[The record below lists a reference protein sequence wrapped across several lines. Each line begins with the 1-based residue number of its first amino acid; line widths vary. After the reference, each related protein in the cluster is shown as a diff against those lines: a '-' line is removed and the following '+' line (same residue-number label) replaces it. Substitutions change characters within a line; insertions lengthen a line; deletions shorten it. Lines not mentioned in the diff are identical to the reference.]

1 MVHFSISKDKVCN
14 TPPGG
19 DCNGV
24 YYWRAP
30 DFMDGSLFVD
40 LLTEIVDAISDRDS
54 QRFLELIEPSQTSWA
69 ELRRWNRKRKQWFS
83 VNDDDVSLRVREA
96 CSTVSTPGDFISL
109 FPPEG
114 DFGILSADVL
124 INNDSDP
131 SGEIRKCINQNIAS
145 DIAADI
151 ALCGEEFESTEETE
165 ESQDVC
171 VDDTY
176 PSDEEEEIDE
186 VQGANPEKPCYYPSQ
201 IEMATILKKRID
213 TIMWHYHNI
222 AKLSDAFDDVE
233 FAVYTARYRMLS
245 DQTEKRICHP
255 GAGVLS
261 NEELKSRK
269 ESNGKKRMFM
279 YVRSAETDMHFEQLK
294 RDVQEKP
301 RTLFIII
308 ADECH
313 WGITKDKDQKPSAHN
328 LFINE
333 WCKENSP
340 RNVVV
345 VQISATPFNLLTQ
358 NSRLPEVRCL
368 ILYER
373 TSTLRGKHYEAG
385 DLLVLESEPEIEKH
399 DSAKPTSKEVELHV
413 VHWSEVELK
422 NFEMGMRMKLKST
435 LTVDRSPHPRYLHV
449 STEGKLGVVY
459 NKSDATDFLLQ
470 GSHGIV
476 IIKAIL
482 NEGDVR
488 TLTGD
493 SHGMLGTIVHPQESA
508 KFEVKLNFGVGVVAF
523 SCRDRRDLYL
533 AVDDKDNVLL
543 QAARIERK
551 CGVSI
556 MKAKHDLGRVSFE
569 FYIDQCGP
577 AEVDLVEQQY
587 MSLNYYLSTMNCG
600 KRSDQKIR
608 QDKFFQGIVD
618 TAKRQNKRCTPH
630 SSSLKIDAL
639 LCAEYCYYIL
649 LVGTYNSDDKIR
661 QALIDSTGESPTDQF
676 SETVRSFREELK
688 HNAKYIH
695 HEAFEL
701 VVREI
706 CSEVKETF
714 TESVKT
720 FSRSQKQ
727 NRSAGKLD
735 SNQNLETE
743 FVACLMHLS
752 REDLKTIMEDPLMNG
767 IPKEIKTSLKQNNC
781 HKMIEIW
788 RGVVRQYETGF
799 LVESLIQSGEGESG
813 KMKIVR
819 AKSMETADQFYHTLK
834 LARKLSSLE
843 NSFEIIRDYGGIQIE
858 KQLMKSSSPF
868 FLKLQPRE
876 CQFKFDCRCSEL
888 ELRPGRKKCI
898 NCQHVHKSITQ
909 YEDLENLACVLILV
923 DKGRMGDTFPQSFDC
938 LDLRLNYDSSREF
951 KEGSPLFLSTVIQEL
966 GRMCR
971 YAKASTRESRDQ
983 YNPYVLVGRE
993 LFKRLGESLKRSPAM
1008 STISCT
1014 RADRYMSTSKSKR
1027 QTSSSL
1033 RWLDYEAHKDSYDY
1047 GNKQTHCNR
1056 ILLQAEPQIGKTGTY
1071 LCLIKELRQD
1081 ILGKEKMPLTQTT
1094 AFDEGSFYLHEQC
1107 DSLDET
1113 IESSVEKDEDWQFP
1127 YWKAIENSPSLYE
1140 KAVGQGKYSIGGLF
1154 YTHDIEDSPFFL
1166 MKREK
1171 KKPIKSILN
1180 YQRLLSRNCADGV
1193 RAWHWYH
1200 FENCVECGRLLQGE
1214 RPVLE
1219 TLEVTIDGAPVEVTC
1234 SIPTSSLAYN
1244 YLRGHLRSF
1253 RSVKGS
1259 WTEFSCPGV
1268 TSLSYWIF
1276 HPSHRDDPLKCLLN
1290 YHHVMQEENQVAR
1303 YLQVAVV
1310 RSEMFQ
1316 AYKSTWGKVIAIFQ
1330 LPDELPNCE
1339 LGPSE
1344 GGVGYARLFI
1354 QKIAFA
1360 LKLEYIF
1367 VIDDNVALMSEAV
1380 FRSDEGTTTGQSV
1393 VRDENGVMKME
1404 RCSFLKPLTYL
1415 QKIASGKGNPPDER
1429 IQYEPHPL
1437 KDHPGGQQFPLYTYT
1452 GPAKLFGDSPFKSY
1466 GILGLLRSV
1475 PISVRPFAKT
1485 QVYAA
1490 VLLNVKSTV
1499 EKKVFYRPWP
1509 CWEDLRFNDDCDKA
1523 DLWVVK
1529 CNRFLFHK
1537 VQYSDWI
1544 KDLARPTIF
1553 VWNKDSFLEKRP
1565 LASELPRVVE
1575 EEIILDHLRSF
1586 VNTKGHEKCFKGQI
1600 GYDQPDDCE
1609 DQLSPTKII
1618 DSLDLQNYQW
1628 KELGSTD
1635 EVPVLIVSYCA
1646 SVANRKTRDM
1656 MLLISAFCAAQEK
1669 IIFITSAK
1677 DAIERWPGL
1686 TLATIASHNGICLT
1700 SEMSDRCGRFSI
1712 LSAADPRRHHLRWI
1726 VIEAS
1731 FSKEDGMML
1740 EELNVAVERNVS
1752 QNATKAD
1759 ESIPAD
1765 YQQHFSGERTKA
1777 SEEGSLSTKSKG
1789 IVDVGTSHQTLSRR
1803 DSGTTESLSA
1813 NRSPREISCLKRPF
1827 HETLEPFG
1835 QECSSVKKCLEEVTC
1850 QKSSFIPSHTFR
1862 HDSPNAKQK
1871 IVEESPS
1878 KRRKIVDYFGQKFN
1892 QTRDEQSVKKTFEK
1906 GGTAGESSN
1915 SRKVERKRLSVD
1927 DRGEGNSNWNEHS
1940 EAISETEQSKVKLK
1954 KKKKQLKTESN
1965 QKSRNPIHTG
1975 HESMLRSEEDKH
1987 MAFTSSQHDI
1997 LDVYVV
2003 NENGGETSSG
2013 KKVKKKKSGSK
2024 SSEER
2029 NKKGS
2034 KNDEATSGNE
2044 QPQVRKKKKK
2054 EFKSESSQKIRSPT
2068 HACQGQEIMSKNK
2081 EDKQKAS
2088 TSLLHEETDEDVETT
2103 SNASSQTSTYSIQ
2116 GEDTEWPSVPDT
2128 NSAADVA
2135 SNSDFNT
2142 SSLRR
2147 TSTSRNQNAEKMSLY
2162 MAGTNDVTA
2171 VIVNLWNQRKQM
2183 EKREDLSKGH
2193 VEKSFDCFVKGNL
2206 ETKDQHGYNALLKA
2220 CSLPSM
2226 SPHVMQHLIVVEKVD
2241 LNCRLP
2247 DDFDEHHSSAKGLIP
2262 GMSALSVAI
2271 RRQNISCISTFK
2283 RREPEIKVRDADQE
2297 GNTALHHCV
2306 ASASKG
2312 AFQKLFPLYKQ
2323 LDWKEMFNREGKS
2336 PLHIAQ
2342 KLAMDS
2348 AGKKKQALGYIL
2360 EEMEGRSRSYVIRY
2374 VVIECSKR

>member
-1 MVHFSISKDKVCN
+1 MFVGDAILDETSPVVVHFSISENTECI

-19 DCNGV
+19 DYKRV
-24 YYWRAP
+24 HYWQAP
-30 DFMDGSLFVD
+30 DFVDSSFFVD
-40 LLTEIVDAISDRDS
+40 FLTEIVDAISDRDS
-54 QRFLELIEPSQTSWA
+54 QKFLELLDPTPTLWN
-69 ELRRWNRKRKQWFS
+69 ELQRWNRKRKRWF
-83 VNDDDVSLRVREA
+83 NDDKTCLSKVREE
-96 CSTVSTPGDFISL
+96 CSNFHSTGEFISL

-114 DFGILSADVL
+114 SVGITSADVL
-124 INNDSDP
+124 VNNELDP
-131 SGEIRKCINQNIAS
+131 SGELRRKISQY
-145 DIAADI
+145 IAADI
-151 ALCGEEFESTEETE
+151 ALCEEFEFESAEETE
-165 ESQDVC
+165 ERQDVC

-176 PSDEEEEIDE
+176 PLDDEEDINEVEE
-186 VQGANPEKPCYYPSQ
+186 ATPEKPCYYPSQ

-255 GAGVLS
+255 DAGVLS
-261 NEELKSRK
+261 KQELKSRK
-269 ESNGKKRMFM
+269 EWNGKKRMSM
-279 YVRSAETDMHFEQLK
+279 HVRSAEPDMHFEQL
-294 RDVQEKP
+294 REDVQEKP

-345 VQISATPFNLLTQ
+345 VQISAAPFNLLTQ
-358 NSRLPEVRCL
+358 NSRPPEVRCL

-373 TSTLRGKHYEAG
+373 TSTLRGNHYEAG

-399 DSAKPTSKEVELHV
+399 DFAKPTSKEVELHV

-422 NFEMGMRMKLKST
+422 NFERGMRMKLKST

-459 NKSDATDFLLQ
+459 NKSDATDFLVQ

-476 IIKAIL
+476 TIKAIL
-482 NEGDVR
+482 NEGNVR
-488 TLTGD
+488 TLMGD
-493 SHGMLGTIVHPQESA
+493 SHGMLETIVHPQESA
-508 KFEVKLNFGVGVVAF
+508 KFEVKLDFGVGVVAF
-523 SCRDRRDLYL
+523 SCSDRRDLYL

-543 QAARIERK
+543 QTARIERK

-587 MSLNYYLSTMNCG
+587 MSLNYYLSTLNCG

-661 QALIDSTGESPTDQF
+661 QALINGTGESPADQF
-676 SETVRSFREELK
+676 SEKVRSFREELK
-688 HNAKYIH
+688 NNAKYIH

-701 VVREI
+701 VVRES
-706 CSEVKETF
+706 CGEVKETF
-714 TESVKT
+714 TESVKK

-727 NRSAGKLD
+727 NRSTGKVD

-767 IPKEIKTSLKQNNC
+767 ILKEIKTSLKQNNC

-799 LVESLIQSGEGESG
+799 LVESLIQSGKGESG

-858 KQLMKSSSPF
+858 KQMMKSSSPF

-888 ELRPGRKKCI
+888 ELRPGRKKCT

-971 YAKASTRESRDQ
+971 YAKASIRESRDQ
-983 YNPYVLVGRE
+983 YTPYVLVGRE
-993 LFKRLGESLKRSPAM
+993 LYKRLGESLKRSPAM

-1027 QTSSSL
+1027 ETSSSL

-1071 LCLIKELRQD
+1071 LCLIKQLRQD

-1113 IESSVEKDEDWQFP
+1113 IESSVKSDEDWQFP
-1127 YWKAIENSPSLYE
+1127 YWKTIENSPSLYE

-1253 RSVKGS
+1253 RSVEGS
-1259 WTEFSCPGV
+1259 WTEFNCPGV

-1276 HPSHRDDPLKCLLN
+1276 HPSHRDDPRKCLLN

-1330 LPDELPNCE
+1330 LPDELPNCV

-1367 VIDDNVALMSEAV
+1367 VIDDNVAFMSEAV
-1380 FRSDEGTTTGQSV
+1380 FRSDEGTTTGQTV
-1393 VRDENGVMKME
+1393 VRDENGVMKTE
-1404 RCSFLKPLTYL
+1404 RCSFLKPLSHL
-1415 QKIASGKGNPPDER
+1415 QKIASGKGNPPNER

-1437 KDHPGGQQFPLYTYT
+1437 KDQPEGQQFPLYSYT

-1466 GILGLLRSV
+1466 GILGFLRSV
-1475 PISVRPFAKT
+1475 PKSVRPFAKT

-1529 CNRFLFHK
+1529 CNRFHFHK
-1537 VQYSDWI
+1537 VQYNDWI
-1544 KDLARPTIF
+1544 KDLVRPTIF
-1553 VWNKDSFLEKRP
+1553 VWKKDSFLEERP
-1565 LASELPRVVE
+1565 LASELPKVIE
-1575 EEIILDHLRSF
+1575 EEIILGHLRSF
-1586 VNTKGHEKCFKGQI
+1586 VNTEGHENYFKGQI
-1600 GYDQPDDCE
+1600 GYDRPEDCDD
-1609 DQLSPTKII
+1609 QFSPSKIVEEL
-1618 DSLDLQNYQW
+1618 DLRTLDLQNYES
-1628 KELGSTD
+1628 KESGSKKKIS
-1635 EVPVLIVSYCA
+1635 VLILSYCA
-1646 SVANRKTRDM
+1646 SVANRSLRNA
-1656 MLLISAFCAAQEK
+1656 MLLESAYCATQEK

-1700 SEMSDRCGRFSI
+1700 SQMSNRCGRFSI

-1731 FSKEDGMML
+1731 FAKEDGMIL
-1740 EELNVAVERNVS
+1740 EEFNAAVEINVS
-1752 QNATKAD
+1752 GNATKAD
-1759 ESIPAD
+1759 ESILVD
-1765 YQQHFSGERTKA
+1765 HQQHPRT
-1777 SEEGSLSTKSKG
+1777 STREFEQGPLSTKG
-1789 IVDVGTSHQTLSRR
+1789 Q
-1803 DSGTTESLSA
+1803 
-1813 NRSPREISCLKRPF
+1813 
-1827 HETLEPFG
+1827 ETLGPCR
-1835 QECSSVKKCLEEVTC
+1835 QECSSVKKSPQEFTGLTSSLLPSN
-1850 QKSSFIPSHTFR
+1850 KSR
-1862 HDSPNAKQK
+1862 QESPNSKQRT
-1871 IVEESPS
+1871 VEESPS
-1878 KRRKIVDYFGQKFN
+1878 KRLKIDDFFGQKNN

-1906 GGTAGESSN
+1906 AGTGGESCN
-1915 SRKVERKRLSVD
+1915 GRQGERKRSIFN
-1927 DRGEGNSNWNEHS
+1927 DRGESNSNWNEHGN
-1940 EAISETEQSKVKLK
+1940 AISETEQSKGK
-1954 KKKKQLKTESN
+1954 KKRKKELQTGSDL
-1965 QKSRNPIHTG
+1965 KSRNPIRTG
-1975 HESMLRSEEDKH
+1975 GESMLRREDDKH
-1987 MAFTSSQHDI
+1987 MVFTSSLHNI
-1997 LDVYVV
+1997 RDVYVV

-2013 KKVKKKKSGSK
+2013 KKVKKKKSRSE

-2029 NKKGS
+2029 NRKGS

-2054 EFKSESSQKIRSPT
+2054 EFKSESSQKIWSPS

-2081 EDKQKAS
+2081 EDKQKVS
-2088 TSLLHEETDEDVETT
+2088 TSSLHEETDEDVETT

-2128 NSAADVA
+2128 YSADDVA

-2147 TSTSRNQNAEKMSLY
+2147 TSTSRNQNVEKMSLY

-2183 EKREDLSKGH
+2183 KKREDLSKEDVG
-2193 VEKSFDCFVKGNL
+2193 KSLDCFVSGEL

-2226 SPHVMQHLIVVEKVD
+2226 SPHVMQHLIVVGKVD

-2247 DDFDEHHSSAKGLIP
+2247 DDFDEHHPSAKGLIP

-2283 RREPEIKVRDADQE
+2283 RRKKEISVQDADQE

-2312 AFQKLFPLYKQ
+2312 AFQKLFPLYKE
-2323 LDWKEMFNREGKS
+2323 LNWKKMFNRELEN
-2336 PLHIAQ
+2336 PLEIAQ
-2342 KLAMDS
+2342 NLAMDS
-2348 AGKKKQALGYIL
+2348 AAKKKQALDFIL
-2360 EEMEGRSRSYVIRY
+2360 EEMERSSPSDAFRY
-2374 VVIECSKR
+2374 MAID

>member
-1 MVHFSISKDKVCN
+1 MVHFSISEEKVCN

-19 DCNGV
+19 DWNGV

-30 DFMDGSLFVD
+30 EFIDGSLFVD
-40 LLTEIVDAISDRDS
+40 LLTEIVDGITERDS
-54 QRFLELIEPSQTSWA
+54 QRILELIEPSQTSWA

-83 VNDDDVSLRVREA
+83 VSDDDVSLRVREA
-96 CSTVSTPGDFISL
+96 CSTFSIPGDFISL

-131 SGEIRKCINQNIAS
+131 SGEIRKCISQNIAS

-151 ALCGEEFESTEETE
+151 ALCGEEFESAEETE

-186 VQGANPEKPCYYPSQ
+186 VQEANPEKPCYYPSQ

-213 TIMWHYHNI
+213 TIMRHYHKI

-255 GAGVLS
+255 DAGVLS
-261 NEELKSRK
+261 KQELKSRK
-269 ESNGKKRMFM
+269 EWNGKKRMFM
-279 YVRSAETDMHFEQLK
+279 YVRSAETDMHFEQLRK
-294 RDVQEKP
+294 DVQEKP

-368 ILYER
+368 ILYESI
-373 TSTLRGKHYEAG
+373 STVRNNHYEAG

-399 DSAKPTSKEVELHV
+399 DFAKPTSKEVELHV

-422 NFEMGMRMKLKST
+422 NFERGMRMKLKST
-435 LTVDRSPHPRYLHV
+435 LTVERSPHPRYLHV
-449 STEGKLGVVY
+449 STGGKLGVVY
-459 NKSDATDFLLQ
+459 NKSDATDFLVQ
-470 GSHGIV
+470 GSQGIV
-476 IIKAIL
+476 TIKAIL
-482 NEGDVR
+482 KEGKVR

-493 SHGMLGTIVHPQESA
+493 SHGMLETIVNPQESA
-508 KFEVKLNFGVGVVAF
+508 MFEVKLDFGVGVAAF
-523 SCRDRRDLYL
+523 SCSDRRDLYL

-543 QAARIERK
+543 QTARIERK

-587 MSLNYYLSTMNCG
+587 MSLNYYLSTMNCS

-618 TAKRQNKRCTPH
+618 TAKRQNKRCTPD

-661 QALIDSTGESPTDQF
+661 QALINGPGESPADQF
-676 SETVRSFREELK
+676 SEKVRYFREELK
-688 HNAKYIH
+688 NNAKYIH
-695 HEAFEL
+695 HKAFEL
-701 VVREI
+701 VVRNSYGEA
-706 CSEVKETF
+706 KETF
-714 TESVKT
+714 TESVKK

-727 NRSAGKLD
+727 NRSTGTVD

-767 IPKEIKTSLKQNNC
+767 ILNEIKTSLKQNNC

-799 LVESLIQSGEGESG
+799 LVESLIQSGKGESG

-843 NSFEIIRDYGGIQIE
+843 KSFEIIRDYGGIQIE
-858 KQLMKSSSPF
+858 KQMMKSSSPF

-888 ELRPGRKKCI
+888 ELRPGRKKCT

-983 YNPYVLVGRE
+983 YTPYVLVGRE

-1027 QTSSSL
+1027 ETSSSL

-1071 LCLIKELRQD
+1071 LCLIKQLRQD

-1113 IESSVEKDEDWQFP
+1113 IESSVESDEDWQFP
-1127 YWKAIENSPSLYE
+1127 YWKTIENSPSLYE

-1219 TLEVTIDGAPVEVTC
+1219 MLEVTIDGAPVKVTC

-1253 RSVKGS
+1253 RSVEGS
-1259 WTEFSCPGV
+1259 WTEFNCPGV

-1276 HPSHRDDPLKCLLN
+1276 HPSHRDDPRKCLLN
-1290 YHHVMQEENQVAR
+1290 YHHVMQEKNQVAS

-1339 LGPSE
+1339 RGPSE

-1360 LKLEYIF
+1360 LGLEYVF

-1380 FRSDEGTTTGQSV
+1380 FRSDEGTTTGQTV

-1415 QKIASGKGNPPDER
+1415 QKIANGKGSPPHER

-1437 KDHPGGQQFPLYTYT
+1437 KNQPEGQQFPLYTYT
-1452 GPAKLFGDSPFKSY
+1452 GPAKLFGDRPFKSY
-1466 GILGLLRSV
+1466 GILCLLRSV
-1475 PISVRPFAKT
+1475 PISVTPFAKT

-1529 CNRFLFHK
+1529 CNRFHFHK
-1537 VQYSDWI
+1537 VQYNDWI
-1544 KDLARPTIF
+1544 KDLVCPTIF
-1553 VWNKDSFLEKRP
+1553 VWKKDSFLEERP
-1565 LASELPRVVE
+1565 LASELPKVIE

-1586 VNTKGHEKCFKGQI
+1586 VNTEGHENCFKGQI
-1600 GYDQPDDCE
+1600 GYDRPEDCDD
-1609 DQLSPTKII
+1609 QFSPSKIVEGL
-1618 DSLDLQNYQW
+1618 DLRKLDLQNYES
-1628 KELGSTD
+1628 KESSSKKKIS
-1635 EVPVLIVSYCA
+1635 VLIVSYCA
-1646 SVANRKTRDM
+1646 SIANRSLRNAT
-1656 MLLISAFCAAQEK
+1656 LLESAYCATQEK
-1669 IIFITSAK
+1669 IMFITSAK

-1700 SEMSDRCGRFSI
+1700 SQMSNRCGRFSI

-1731 FSKEDGMML
+1731 FSKKDDMIL
-1740 EELNVAVERNVS
+1740 EEFNAAVEIDVAG
-1752 QNATKAD
+1752 NATKAD
-1759 ESIPAD
+1759 ESVLVD
-1765 YQQHFSGERTKA
+1765 HQQHPSTSTREFEQ
-1777 SEEGSLSTKSKG
+1777 GSISTKG
-1789 IVDVGTSHQTLSRR
+1789 QETLDVGTSFQPLLRR
-1803 DSGTTESLSA
+1803 EPGIKEPISA
-1813 NRSPREISCLKRPF
+1813 NRSPCRITGLRSSLLPSSESR
-1827 HETLEPFG
+1827 
-1835 QECSSVKKCLEEVTC
+1835 QE
-1850 QKSSFIPSHTFR
+1850 
-1862 HDSPNAKQK
+1862 SPNSKQRA
-1871 IVEESPS
+1871 VEESPS
-1878 KRRKIVDYFGQKFN
+1878 KRLKIDDYFGQKNN

-1906 GGTAGESSN
+1906 GGTGGESCN
-1915 SRKVERKRLSVD
+1915 GRKGERKRSIVN
-1927 DRGEGNSNWNEHS
+1927 DRGESNSNWNEHGN
-1940 EAISETEQSKVKLK
+1940 AISETEQSKGK
-1954 KKKKQLKTESN
+1954 KKRKKELQTESD
-1965 QKSRNPIHTG
+1965 QTSRNPIRSSG
-1975 HESMLRSEEDKH
+1975 KSMLRNEDDKH
-1987 MAFTSSQHDI
+1987 MAFTSSLHDI
-1997 LDVYVV
+1997 RDVYVV
-2003 NENGGETSSG
+2003 NENGGEKSNG
-2013 KKVKKKKSGSK
+2013 KKVKKKKSGSER
-2024 SSEER
+2024 SEER

-2034 KNDEATSGNE
+2034 KNDESTLKSGHSK
-2044 QPQVRKKKKK
+2044 VSKKKKK
-2054 EFKSESSQKIRSPT
+2054 EFQSESSQKSTSPS
-2068 HACQGQEIMSKNK
+2068 HSSQGQEITSKNK
-2081 EDKQKAS
+2081 EIAQKTS
-2088 TSLLHEETDEDVETT
+2088 TSSVHEETVEDVETI
-2103 SNASSQTSTYSIQ
+2103 SNASSQTSTCSIQ
-2116 GEDTEWPSVPDT
+2116 GEDTEWPNVPDT
-2128 NSAADVA
+2128 YSADDVA
-2135 SNSDFNT
+2135 SNSDSNT
-2142 SSLRR
+2142 SHQRR
-2147 TSTSRNQNAEKMSLY
+2147 TSTSSNQDTKKMSLY

-2171 VIVNLWNQRKQM
+2171 RIVDLWNERKQM
-2183 EKREDLSKGH
+2183 KKREDGADLLMEY
-2193 VEKSFDCFVKGNL
+2193 VQRRLAWFANEDL
-2206 ETKDQHGYNALLKA
+2206 EMKDQHGYNALLKA

-2226 SPHVMQHLIVVEKVD
+2226 SPHVMQHLIVGRKVD
-2241 LNCRLP
+2241 LNCTLP
-2247 DDFDEHHSSAKGLIP
+2247 DDFDKHHHSAKGLIP

-2283 RREPEIKVRDADQE
+2283 RRETEINVRDADQE

-2312 AFQKLFPLYKQ
+2312 AFQKLFPLYKE
-2323 LDWKEMFNREGKS
+2323 LNWKKMFNRELEG
-2336 PLHIAQ
+2336 PLDIAQ
-2342 KLAMDS
+2342 NLAMDS
-2348 AGKKKQALGYIL
+2348 AAKKKQALGYIL
-2360 EEMEGRSRSYVIRY
+2360 EEMERSSPSDVFR
-2374 VVIECSKR
+2374 